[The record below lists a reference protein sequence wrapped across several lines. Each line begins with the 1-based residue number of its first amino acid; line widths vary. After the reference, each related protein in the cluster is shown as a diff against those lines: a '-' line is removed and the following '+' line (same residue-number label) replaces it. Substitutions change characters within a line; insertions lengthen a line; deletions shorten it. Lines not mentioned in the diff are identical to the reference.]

1 MTIRDQLGNMAY
13 TTPRETCAVVVA
25 RNLTFAS
32 SDRTGVNGTGKRS
45 PAYFRGRFVYVP
57 PLPDSI

>member
-25 RNLTFAS
+25 RNLTFAP
-32 SDRTGVNGTGKRS
+32 SDRTGVNGTC
-45 PAYFRGRFVYVP
+45 
-57 PLPDSI
+57 LL